1 MMKDRV
7 ETLLRQ
13 ARENLAKGNRE
24 EALQCVKKAL
34 EEDPGEMIIT
44 EVILSMETSEDHAD
58 EYDIH
63 QREHKDRPPSVER
76 TEAEDMDPK
85 LEKAFRLSDQ
95 ALASGDDAKALAYL
109 KKAARLFPDDP
120 AVEEKLTLLK
130 NEIRA
135 ANLVKIG
142 LKKLGEGDIP
152 RAIAASRKAFE
163 LMPEAPGLHG
173 LLSMLEETDTS
184 PRRSSDEPEEAEDS
198 EAEESSGV
206 PDAGAMLWADRIR
219 AAVKDDRFEEA
230 GKMVAE
236 AVRNHPDDPLLDS
249 FHTKLK
255 RLGFVE

>member
-13 ARENLAKGNRE
+13 ARESLEKGNRE

-44 EVILSMETSEDHAD
+44 EVILGMETSEDHPD
-58 EYDIH
+58 EFDIN
-63 QREHKDRPPSVER
+63 QNSHKDRPPSFER

-152 RAIAASRKAFE
+152 KAVAASRKAFE
-163 LMPEAPGLHG
+163 IMPEAPGLHG
-173 LLSMLEETDTS
+173 LLAMLEERETS
-184 PRRSSDEPEEAEDS
+184 PRGSSDEPEETEDPDS
-198 EAEESSGV
+198 ARV